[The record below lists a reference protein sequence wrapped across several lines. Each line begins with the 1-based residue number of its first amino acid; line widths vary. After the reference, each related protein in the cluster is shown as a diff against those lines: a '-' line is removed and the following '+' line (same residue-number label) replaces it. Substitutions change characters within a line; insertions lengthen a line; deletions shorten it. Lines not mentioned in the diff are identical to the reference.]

1 MYLTIYFMIA
11 KILGPS
17 PMMSCL
23 KKVTTAIRAGSD
35 ESNLHNQCMADEA
48 RFDTFIQDSPEKP
61 PRLSNSELRDL
72 LRSRAK
78 LTKQQKLVKSVLDD
92 CMARRSIPD
101 DVFKNLEELYEFRR
115 KYKRYLF
122 LKRFIPLSIIG
133 PFTGT
138 ELSKMAYAA
147 ALNSNSVALTLPG
160 LIGWSLPA
168 FFFFHMGYYYVPD
181 KVKPICNLC
190 KYTIGA
196 PFWIICSAT
205 DEILSIPEESVYGE
219 AVPLDVTNTGGT
231 IPAELGDLEELRRVL
246 DDVKKEWGQK
256 TY

>member
-1 MYLTIYFMIA
+1 MIA

-17 PMMSCL
+17 PMLYCI
-23 KKVTTAIRAGSD
+23 KKITVSIRAGGNESD
-35 ESNLHNQCMADEA
+35 FHGQCMADEA
-48 RFDTFIQDSPEKP
+48 RFDTFIQDSPERP

-72 LRSRAK
+72 LESKGK
-78 LTKQQKLVKSVLDD
+78 LTKQQKLVKSLVED
-92 CMARRSIPD
+92 CMARRTIPD

-122 LKRFIPLSIIG
+122 LKRLLPLSVVG

-147 ALNSNSVALTLPG
+147 ALKSNSVALTLPG

-168 FFFFHMGYYYVPD
+168 FFFFHMGYYYGPD

-190 KYTIGA
+190 KYTLGA
-196 PFWIICSAT
+196 PFWIVCAAT
-205 DEILSIPEESVYGE
+205 DEILSAPEEAFYGE

-231 IPAELGDLEELRRVL
+231 IPAELGNLDELRRVL
-246 DDVKKEWGQK
+246 EDVKNEWGQK